1 MGGPLGMP
9 LRPESIKCILSLGI
23 QFMLPEAH
31 VSKIGEFELLVVL
44 AILRQGDEPYANNV
58 RRDLETN
65 AKRSV
70 TRGALYRTLDRLKN
84 KGFIGWEMEPS
95 NLAERAGLP
104 MRRLSVTEKGIET
117 VRASRAILLDF
128 FEGLGGTLDG

>member
-1 MGGPLGMP
+1 VP
-9 LRPESIKCILSLGI
+9 
-23 QFMLPEAH
+23 
-31 VSKIGEFELLVVL
+31 KIGEFELLVVL
-44 AILRQGDEPYANNV
+44 AILRQEDKPYANNV

-84 KGFIGWEMEPS
+84 KGLIEWEMEPS
-95 NLAERAGLP
+95 SSPERAGLP
-104 MRRLSVTEKGIET
+104 MRRLNVTDKGIET

-128 FEGLGGTLDG
+128 FEVLGGTLDP